1 MKSAVKYNAASSA
14 RSVTETIK
22 RANSEGFVT
31 ESLCRDNLWLMET
44 PQIFKAELLIE
55 AYDLVQKNGQRVT
68 DEVSAMELIQCPTRL
83 VANEDP
89 NLKIT
94 YPEDIA
100 LAEKMIS

>member
-1 MKSAVKYNAASSA
+1 MITEKFMVAYRMIVKT
-14 RSVTETIK
+14 SVIM
-22 RANSEGFVT
+22 
-31 ESLCRDNLWLMET
+31 LMET

-68 DEVSAMELIQCPTRL
+68 DEVSAMELIQCSTRL
-83 VANEDP
+83 VANEEP

-94 YPEDIA
+94 YPEDIV